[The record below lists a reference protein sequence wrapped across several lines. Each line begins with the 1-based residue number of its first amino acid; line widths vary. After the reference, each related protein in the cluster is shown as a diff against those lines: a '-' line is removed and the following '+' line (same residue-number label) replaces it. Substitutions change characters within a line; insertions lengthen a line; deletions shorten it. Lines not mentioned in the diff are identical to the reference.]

1 MKKRTLIGLAV
12 LVLVLVGLSQSF
24 LFGHE
29 VKASSVKIDKGEP
42 QFVMVEITEEEYLA
56 RLNEV
61 DNQVNSNKNMNTNET
76 IALPTPMPSR
86 KEIIKSSE
94 ESKKDPQF
102 DMVEITEEYLARLK

>member
-29 VKASSVKIDKGEP
+29 VKASSEKTDKGEP
-42 QFVMVEITEEEYLA
+42 HFVMVEIIEEEYLA
-56 RLNEV
+56 RLNEAG
-61 DNQVNSNKNMNTNET
+61 NQANSNKNMNTNMNTNET

-86 KEIIKSSE
+86 KE
-94 ESKKDPQF
+94 
-102 DMVEITEEYLARLK
+102 